1 MQVYIVQNEK
11 DEICYV
17 GTDPVDVL
25 EEIERMGKTTLTVG
39 IWPLGDLQK
48 LNGVYEEIKAKTVT
62 TNWTHFHSTNPTNSN
77 YEIPPDATT
86 SCESNKDFLTET
98 KSTEL

>member
-17 GTDPVDVL
+17 GIDPVDVL

-39 IWPLGDLQK
+39 I
-48 LNGVYEEIKAKTVT
+48 
-62 TNWTHFHSTNPTNSN
+62 
-77 YEIPPDATT
+77 
-86 SCESNKDFLTET
+86 
-98 KSTEL
+98 

>member
-1 MQVYIVQNEK
+1 MKVYIVQNEK

-17 GTDPVDVL
+17 SIDPIDVL

-48 LNGVYEEIKAKTVT
+48 IKGAVDENTGIKTVD
-62 TNWTHFHSTNPTNSN
+62 WQPFHSPNPSNSN
-77 YEIPPDATT
+77 HKVSPEATT
-86 SCESNKDFLTET
+86 SCEVNKDFLTET

>member
-17 GTDPVDVL
+17 GIDPVDVL

-39 IWPLGDLQK
+39 IWPLGDMQK
-48 LNGVYEEIKAKTVT
+48 LNETYEEIKAKTVT
-62 TNWTHFHSTNPTNSN
+62 TKWPTC
-77 YEIPPDATT
+77 ATGAE
-86 SCESNKDFLTET
+86 CKDITEYI
-98 KSTEL
+98 KKFF

>member
-1 MQVYIVQNEK
+1 MQVYILQNEK

-17 GTDPVDVL
+17 SIDPVDAL

-48 LNGVYEEIKAKTVT
+48 FKGAVDEITGIKTVD
-62 TNWTHFHSTNPTNSN
+62 WQPFHSPNPSNSN
-77 YEIPPDATT
+77 YKVPPEATT
-86 SCESNKDFLTET
+86 SIEWT
-98 KSTEL
+98 KQQTKTIGTEL